1 MRPLSRPERTG
12 FTLIELLV
20 VIAIIA
26 ILIGLLLPAVQKVR
40 EAANR
45 SVCTNNLKQIGL
57 AAHNYESSYRLL
69 PHSGQCESTGSSTT
83 TYMTQSTQTILLP
96 FIEQDAVYRL
106 MDQTATGNTYGALD
120 PTGQFH
126 LVNGAQLHPKSKGA
140 VYNDTNFPNTVAAAK
155 TSIKTYICPSVPLAP
170 VGRSP
175 DGYGVIDYMVACSS
189 DIEDGRGGTAPVGVI
204 GERPGSA
211 RRLETSDQGM
221 LNCDGRRLAAV
232 LDGTSN
238 TLLMIEDASRAYPT
252 VATFGSGSSRK
263 SPIADGVPGDGIN
276 CSADCRR
283 MYAWA
288 DPDAGG
294 NGVSGPSNAILGGSK
309 QAKVNN
315 YNSTPG
321 GPAQCPWT
329 TNNCG
334 PNDEPFSFHGGG
346 VNAVMG
352 DGSVRFIPDSIAPL
366 TLKYI
371 TGATDGQVVTL
382 D

>member
-1 MRPLSRPERTG
+1 MKKLRPG

-45 SVCTNNLKQIGL
+45 SICTNNLKQIGI
-57 AAHNYESSYRLL
+57 AVHNYESSYRLL

-96 FIEQDAVYRL
+96 FLEQDAIYRL
-106 MDQTATGNTYGALD
+106 MDQTATANSYGPLHSS
-120 PTGQFH
+120 GLYH
-126 LVNGAQLHPKSKGA
+126 LANGAQLHPNSKGA
-140 VYNDTNFPNTVAAAK
+140 VYNDPNFPNTVSAAK
-155 TSIKTYICPSVPLAP
+155 TMIKVYICPSVPIPAA
-170 VGRSP
+170 GRSP
-175 DGYGVIDYMVACSS
+175 DGYGVIDYMVASSS
-189 DIEDGRGGTAPVGVI
+189 DIEDGRGGLNPPGTI
-204 GERPGSA
+204 GERPNST

-221 LNCDGRRLAAV
+221 LNCDGRKMAAV

-238 TLLMIEDASRAYPT
+238 TLLMIEDASRSHPS
-252 VATFGSGSSRK
+252 VETFGSGSSRQ
-263 SPIADGVPGDGIN
+263 SPILDGVAGDGTCVN
-276 CSADCRR
+276 NCRR

-294 NGVSGPSNAILGGSK
+294 NGVSGPHNSAGSK

-315 YNSTPG
+315 NNAPFG
-321 GPAQCPWT
+321 GPGTCKWT

-334 PNDEPFSFHGGG
+334 PNDEPFSFHGSG

-352 DGSVRFIPDSIAPL
+352 DGSVRFINDSITPL

-371 TGATDGQVVTL
+371 VGATDSQVVTL